1 MAERRKKTIPADIG
15 GEPAGPVDPADHGM
29 KFWERQANGLRS
41 VLQRKRVTTNDQL
54 RRAAEDLGDR
64 YAKLQYFER
73 TTLALRTVLL
83 EKSLITEESLAAK
96 MAEVRKR
103 FDVPR
108 KKELPVKKQP
118 KKAKR

>member
-1 MAERRKKTIPADIG
+1 MAEPSRKRAADIG
-15 GEPAGPVDPADHGM
+15 GNAAGPVDPVDHGM
-29 KFWERQANGLRS
+29 RFWERQANGLRS
-41 VLQRKRVTTNDQL
+41 VLTRGRKITVDEL

-64 YAKLQYFER
+64 YAKLEYFER

-83 EKSLITEESLAAK
+83 EKGLITEESLSAK

-108 KKELPVKKQP
+108 KKELPVKRKV
-118 KKAKR
+118 KR